1 MLAALPVSSQMLCA
15 SPYLDTRLFSYDDKL
30 IGPMIKPRVHTI
42 QPVKILSRA
51 HPERSKFR
59 LGPSAAELPGQSR
72 TSKNTVLYLFHPV
85 QPFVMCISAVNAQ
98 QTRLDI
104 YMRA

>member
-1 MLAALPVSSQMLCA
+1 MLAAIPVSSQMLCA
-15 SPYLDTRLFSYDDKL
+15 SPYLDTSLFSYDEKL
-30 IGPMIKPRVHTI
+30 IGPMIKPRPFTS
-42 QPVKILSRA
+42 QPVKIVSRA

-59 LGPSAAELPGQSR
+59 LGPSAQEAPGQSR
-72 TSKNTVLYLFHPV
+72 ASKNSIFYLFHPV

-104 YMRA
+104 HMRA